1 MSDEILFEKK
11 NGLGLITLNR
21 PKALN
26 ALNYPMIQLMYQTLR
41 DWERDSDVLAVLV
54 QGEGEKAFCA
64 GGDIRSIYE
73 SITSGSDEHIHFFR
87 DEYIL
92 NEYIYT
98 YPKPYIALMNGYVM
112 GGGMGISQGAGFRVL
127 TERSKISMPEVAI
140 GFFPDVGGSH
150 FLSKC
155 PGSLG
160 DYLALT
166 GVTLN
171 GEDALYA
178 NLGDWILPSD
188 QITEFLRQLESLT
201 ANRPAAEQVQNILIS
216 LGARNTPV
224 DAPLQ
229 EKRKVIDAI
238 FSLSSVTDVIAQLDR
253 AAVNGPAWIGETAQ
267 LMKQRSPIAMVGA
280 RETIHRGKHLSIS
293 ECFAMELALGA
304 RWIEVGDFVEGIRAL
319 IIDKDNAPKWAYTLA
334 ELTEQK
340 VQDLFP
346 MLPRFNN
353 Y

>member
-1 MSDEILFEKK
+1 MSDEILFQKK

-26 ALNYPMIQLMYQTLR
+26 ALSYPMIQLMDKALR
-41 DWERDSDVLAVLV
+41 EWEKDPEVLAVLV
-54 QGEGEKAFCA
+54 RGEGEKAFCA

-73 SITSGSDEHIHFFR
+73 SITSGSDEHTHFFK

-92 NEYIYT
+92 NEYIYKYT
-98 YPKPYIALMNGYVM
+98 KPYIALMNGYVM
-112 GGGMGISQGAGFRVL
+112 GGGMGISQGASFRVL

-150 FLSKC
+150 FLAKC

-178 NLGDWILPSD
+178 NLGDWILASD
-188 QITEFLRQLESLT
+188 QINQFVEKLEGLDKSV
-201 ANRPAAEQVQNILIS
+201 PAADQVKQILLS
-216 LGARNTPV
+216 LGACNTPV
-224 DAPLQ
+224 NPSLA
-229 EKRKVIDAI
+229 EKRAVIDAI
-238 FSLSSVTDVIAQLDR
+238 FSLGSVSEVIGQLER
-253 AAVNGPAWIGETAQ
+253 AAHDGPAWIGETAE
-267 LMKQRSPIAMVGA
+267 LMKGRSPIAMVGA
-280 RETIHRGKHLSIS
+280 RETIHRGRHLSIS
-293 ECFAMELALGA
+293 ECFAMELELGA
-304 RWIEVGDFVEGIRAL
+304 RWVEVGDFVEGIRAL
-319 IIDKDNAPKWAYTLA
+319 IIDKDNSPKWAYTLP

-340 VQDLFP
+340 IQSL
-346 MLPRFNN
+346 LPSLSKI
-353 Y
+353 

>member
-1 MSDEILFEKK
+1 MSDEILFQKK

-26 ALNYPMIQLMYQTLR
+26 ALSYSMIKLMYKTLQ
-41 DWERDSDVLAVLV
+41 DWEKDSEVLAVLV
-54 QGEGEKAFCA
+54 MGEGEKAFCA

-73 SITSGSDEHIHFFR
+73 SITSGGDEHSHFFK

-112 GGGMGISQGAGFRVL
+112 GGGMGISLGASFRLV

-150 FLSKC
+150 FLAKC

-160 DYLALT
+160 YYLALT

-178 NLGDWILPSD
+178 NLGDWLLASEQINPFLEKLEALDKTGPVAD
-188 QITEFLRQLESLT
+188 QIQ
-201 ANRPAAEQVQNILIS
+201 QILIS
-216 LGARNTPV
+216 LGARNK
-224 DAPLQ
+224 PLNPSLA
-229 EKRKVIDAI
+229 EKRHLIDAI
-238 FSLSSVTDVIAQLDR
+238 FSLSSVAKVIAQLDST
-253 AAVNGPAWIGETAQ
+253 AADGPAWIGETAE

-280 RETIHRGKHLSIS
+280 RETIHRGKRLSIS

-304 RWIEVGDFVEGIRAL
+304 RWFEVGDFVEGIRAL
-319 IIDKDNAPKWAYTLA
+319 IIDKDNSPKWAYTLA

-340 VQDLFP
+340 IQDLFP
-346 MLPRFNN
+346 SLSKI
-353 Y
+353 

>member
-1 MSDEILFEKK
+1 MSDEILIQKK

-26 ALNYPMIQLMYQTLR
+26 ALSYPMIQSMYKTLK
-41 DWERDSDVLAVLV
+41 DWEADSEVLAVLV
-54 QGEGEKAFCA
+54 RGEGEKAFCA
-64 GGDIRSIYE
+64 GGDIRSLYE
-73 SITSGSDEHIHFFR
+73 SITSGSDEHTHFFK
-87 DEYIL
+87 DEYVL
-92 NEYIYT
+92 NEYIYS

-112 GGGMGISQGAGFRVL
+112 GGGMGISQGASFRVL

-150 FLSKC
+150 FLAKC

-178 NLGDWILPSD
+178 NLGDWILASD
-188 QITEFLRQLESLT
+188 QINAFLEKLETLSS
-201 ANRPAAEQVQNILIS
+201 NSPAAEQVKKILLS
-216 LGARNTPV
+216 LGARNKPV
-224 DAPLQ
+224 NPPLEERRQ
-229 EKRKVIDAI
+229 VIDAI
-238 FSLSSVTDVIAQLDR
+238 FSLNSVADVIVGLDH
-253 AAVNGPAWIGETAQ
+253 AAVDGPAWIGETAL

-280 RETIHRGKHLSIS
+280 RETIHRGKKLSIS

-304 RWIEVGDFVEGIRAL
+304 RWIEVGDFIEGIRAL
-319 IIDKDNAPKWAYTLA
+319 IIDKDNSPQWAYTLP
-334 ELTEQK
+334 ELTAQK
-340 VQDLFP
+340 IQSLFP
-346 MLPRFNN
+346 SLPKI
-353 Y
+353 

>member
-1 MSDEILFEKK
+1 MSDEILFQKK

-26 ALNYPMIQLMYQTLR
+26 ALNYSMIQLMYKVLKS
-41 DWERDSDVLAVLV
+41 WEQDPEVLTVLV
-54 QGEGEKAFCA
+54 RGEGEKAFCA
-64 GGDIRSIYE
+64 GGDIRSVYE
-73 SITSGSDEHIHFFR
+73 SITSGSDEHTHFFR

-92 NEYIYT
+92 NEYIYS

-150 FLSKC
+150 FLSRC

-188 QITEFLRQLESLT
+188 QITGFPERLESLN
-201 ANRPAAEQVQNILIS
+201 ACSPAAEQVQKILVS
-216 LGARNTPV
+216 LGARNTPIN
-224 DAPLQ
+224 ALLQ
-229 EKRKVIDAI
+229 ERRQVIDAI
-238 FSLSSVTDVIAQLDR
+238 FSLDSVVDVIAQLDH
-253 AAVNGPAWIGETAQ
+253 AATDGPAWIGETAE

-280 RETIHRGKHLSIS
+280 REIIHRGKCLSVS

-304 RWIEVGDFVEGIRAL
+304 RWVEVGDFVEGIRAL
-319 IIDKDNAPKWAYTLA
+319 IIDKDNSPKWAYSLT

-346 MLPRFNN
+346 MLSKTK
-353 Y
+353 

>member
-1 MSDEILFEKK
+1 MSDEILFQKK

-26 ALNYPMIQLMYQTLR
+26 ALSYSMIQLMYKTLK
-41 DWERDSDVLAVLV
+41 DWEKDPEVLAVLV
-54 QGEGEKAFCA
+54 KGEGQKAFCA

-73 SITSGSDEHIHFFR
+73 SITSGGDEHTHFFK

-112 GGGMGISQGAGFRVL
+112 GGGMGISQGANFRIL

-155 PGSLG
+155 PGRLG

-166 GVTLN
+166 GVTLS

-178 NLGDWILPSD
+178 NLGDWILASD
-188 QITEFLRQLESLT
+188 RINMFLQKLEGLS
-201 ANRPAAEQVQNILIS
+201 ANSPAKEQVEKILQR
-216 LGARNTPV
+216 LDARTTPINP
-224 DAPLQ
+224 PL
-229 EKRKVIDAI
+229 EKRRQMIDAI
-238 FSLSSVTDVIAQLDR
+238 FSLASVADVIAQLDR
-253 AAVNGPAWIGETAQ
+253 AAADGPAWIGETAA
-267 LMKQRSPIAMVGA
+267 LMKLRSPIAMVVA
-280 RETIHRGKHLSIS
+280 CETIHRGKKLTIS

-304 RWIEVGDFVEGIRAL
+304 RWVEVGDFVEGIRAL
-319 IIDKDNAPKWAYTLA
+319 IIDKDNSPKWAYTLP

-340 VQDLFP
+340 IQSLFP
-346 MLPRFNN
+346 SLPKI
-353 Y
+353 

>member
-1 MSDEILFEKK
+1 M
-11 NGLGLITLNR
+11 
-21 PKALN
+21 
-26 ALNYPMIQLMYQTLR
+26 
-41 DWERDSDVLAVLV
+41 
-54 QGEGEKAFCA
+54 
-64 GGDIRSIYE
+64 
-73 SITSGSDEHIHFFR
+73 
-87 DEYIL
+87 
-92 NEYIYT
+92 
-98 YPKPYIALMNGYVM
+98 
-112 GGGMGISQGAGFRVL
+112 
-127 TERSKISMPEVAI
+127 
-140 GFFPDVGGSH
+140 
-150 FLSKC
+150 
-155 PGSLG
+155 
-160 DYLALT
+160 
-166 GVTLN
+166 TLN

-280 RETIHRGKHLSIS
+280 RETLHRGKHLSIS